1 MIVHAWPG
9 APGLKVDM
17 EERDETPTGATV
29 KALCVAS
36 NDRAAAS
43 KIHATTAHA
52 GDYLIVPPKM
62 ESPCPVS
69 GPPSKRPDLKRPRAC

>member
-1 MIVHAWPG
+1 
-9 APGLKVDM
+9 M
-17 EERDETPTGATV
+17 ETRDETTTGATV

-69 GPPSKRPDLKRPRAC
+69 GPPSKRPDLKRSCLLKSGRRWVAPGVISSA